1 MQHHPFLHLFPHQL
15 IYTADH
21 IMSAGRDS
29 FYSALE
35 SIIDSVS
42 CVLLDSKAFPPQE
55 EERGSTKSVWEEKYI
70 QGAGQSFLDLEVL
83 VMEVQI

>member
-1 MQHHPFLHLFPHQL
+1 MQHHPLLHLFPHQL

-21 IMSAGRDS
+21 IMCAGQAS

-35 SIIDSVS
+35 LIIDSVS
-42 CVLLDSKAFPPQE
+42 CVLLPPQE
-55 EERGSTKSVWEEKYI
+55 EESGSAKRVWEEKYI

-83 VMEVQI
+83 VVEVQI